1 LKPES
6 TFWSDIDRLTSANH
20 KIVHRDKGTEV
31 LTSAGLIQQLRDA
44 VAEGREGGGAS
55 SAFGS
60 RPPIDASAKDL
71 LREISGQAQVALKA
85 ATGLPAPT
93 GVAERH
99 IRLWGAAVNEST
111 MVEIITRR
119 QYPDRVVDDWY
130 KRGVQD
136 QHRAVSKETMQL
148 SAWRL
153 VKHWIGRIEGFFY
166 PPDTREIKAACP
178 ACDERWI
185 YREKD
190 GQTVQQPAMMF
201 VREEG
206 EITHAACMA
215 CGLKWLPAQFEWLAQ
230 AVGAK
235 PIPELATPVMP
246 SL

>member
-1 LKPES
+1 LNES
-6 TFWSDIDRLTSANH
+6 TFWSDIDRPTSANH
-20 KIVHRDKGTEV
+20 NIVHRDKGTEV
-31 LTSAGLIQQLRDA
+31 LTSSGLIQQLRDA
-44 VAEGREGGGAS
+44 VAQGMEGGGSS

-85 ATGLPAPT
+85 ATGLPAPL
-93 GVAERH
+93 GQAEKH
-99 IRLWGAAVNEST
+99 IRLWAAAVNEST

-119 QYPDRVVDDWY
+119 QYPDAVVDDWY

-136 QHRAVSKETMQL
+136 QHRAVSKEPQL
-148 SAWRL
+148 IEAWRL

-178 ACDERWI
+178 VCDERWV

-190 GQTVQQPAMMF
+190 GQTVQSPAMMF
-201 VREEG
+201 VRDEG
-206 EITHAACMA
+206 EITHATCMA

-235 PIPELATPVMP
+235 PIPELATPGIT